1 MKGMSGRTGTRLPGA
16 ILVRIARALFNDYV
30 LASAALPA
38 IADLQREVAE
48 AGGDHRRRLHARWRG
63 YLAFWTLVLVAPLML
78 TAPPGPEAGRAAFP
92 DVIARLNVGAILIVL
107 GAIVGPALLGWLA
120 LAAVGG
126 AVVAVAIHT
135 WYGRHPSFI
144 PEPDESR
151 EARGPQINFSSTGV
165 AGNVGGLIFAV
176 GSVII
181 ITLAVPSLVWFL
193 CLALLFGGLC
203 GWALLCWHRSH
214 PKSGLPESLN
224 ELR

>member
-1 MKGMSGRTGTRLPGA
+1 MTGRSRTRVPGA
-16 ILVRIARALFNDYV
+16 ILSKIARVLFNDYV
-30 LASAALPA
+30 LAAAALPA

-48 AGGDHRRRLHARWRG
+48 AGEDRRRRLVALWRG
-63 YLAFWTLVLVAPLML
+63 YVAFWKLALVAPVML
-78 TAPPGPEAGRAAFP
+78 AAPPAPEAGRAAFP

-126 AVVAVAIHT
+126 AVLAVAIHA
-135 WYGRHPSFI
+135 WYDRHPSFI

-165 AGNVGGLIFAV
+165 AGNAGGLIFAV

-193 CLALLFGGLC
+193 SLALLCGGLC
-203 GWALLCWHRSH
+203 GWALLRWHRSH
-214 PKSGLPESLN
+214 PKSGLPVSLI